1 MIKKL
6 LSLKLNKKDFQ
17 EKVNKMHAYDIAKEL
32 LELTPLERKEL
43 YNLLSTEQLA
53 EVVAYLEP
61 EIAADILEEFDKK
74 TQTSIFDE
82 MNVDD
87 TVDILL
93 EYEDDDLRDE
103 IIETLEE
110 KEDISKFITYDDD
123 LVGAYLSTDYIFIR
137 PNMDVKEASSSLIK
151 QAPEAESINLLFVK
165 DEEDNYLGAV
175 SLKTLI
181 KARSPKLVSEIM
193 ENIPSVTDNSPVT
206 EAVHD
211 MKNYELYELPVVSD
225 DNKLL
230 GILTLDDIIDVAT
243 FEAEEDFEKLA
254 ALPATKKAE
263 NWLKTA
269 LRRLPWLLVL
279 LIISIPLM
287 SFTDIMIGSISGV
300 TILAFFQPLMLDSPG
315 NVATQTLAVALKSIS
330 DEGKMKRSEIKK
342 EFASN
347 LITSVLLGLITF
359 IISFIF
365 VYFTQT
371 GLPSGAS
378 SFTNLQT
385 ALIFSSI
392 IAGSLTIVVAVVSL
406 LAIAIPHIFKSI
418 KLDPAVAS
426 GPLITTIIDL
436 FSTLVYFGLAAIILK
451 GVGMIWLN

>member
-6 LSLKLNKKDFQ
+6 LSLKLDKKDFQ
-17 EKVNKMHAYDIAKEL
+17 EKIDEMHAYDIAKDL

-43 YNLLSTEQLA
+43 YSSLSTEQLA
-53 EVVAYLEP
+53 EVVAYLDP

-74 TQTSIFDE
+74 MQTSIFDE

-93 EYEDDDLRDE
+93 EYEDEEYRDE
-103 IIETLEE
+103 IIQTLED
-110 KEDISKFITYDDD
+110 KEDIEKFITYDDD
-123 LVGAYLSTDYIFIR
+123 LVGAYMSNDYVYVK
-137 PNMDVKEASSSLIK
+137 PDMDVKEASSSLIK
-151 QAPEAESINLLFVK
+151 QAPEAESINLLFVV
-165 DEEDNYLGAV
+165 DENNNYLGAV
-175 SLKTLI
+175 KLKTLV

-193 ENIPSVTDNSPVT
+193 ESIPSVIDNSPVT
-206 EAVHD
+206 EAVYD
-211 MKNYELYELPVVSD
+211 MKNYELYELPVISE

-230 GILTLDDIIDVAT
+230 GILTLDDIIDVAAY
-243 FEAEEDFEKLA
+243 EAEEDFEKLA
-254 ALPATKKAE
+254 ALPKTHKAE

-269 LRRLPWLLVL
+269 LRRLPWLIILM
-279 LIISIPLM
+279 IISIPLM

-315 NVATQTLAVALKSIS
+315 NVATQTLAVALKAIS

-342 EFASN
+342 EFVSN

-371 GLPSGAS
+371 GLPTSAS
-378 SFTNLQT
+378 NFTSLQT
-385 ALIFSSI
+385 ALIFSLI

-406 LAIAIPHIFKSI
+406 LAIIIPHFFKSV

-426 GPLITTIIDL
+426 GPLITTFIDL

-451 GVGMIWLN
+451 GVGML